1 MLSHAVYF
9 TLRDPSPEAI
19 ARLIESCKTL
29 LSGHPGCLA
38 FTVGTRAAA
47 YDREVND
54 KEYHVAIDLIFD
66 SHTSHDTYQQADRH
80 TQFIAANAETWA
92 KVRVCDTDL
101 AVFEK
106 A

>member
-9 TLRDPSPEAI
+9 TLRDPSAEAT
-19 ARLIESCKTL
+19 AKLVDSCKTH

-38 FTVGTRAAA
+38 FSVGTRAPQ

-66 SHTSHDTYQQADRH
+66 SHDSHDTYQKADRH
-80 TQFIAANAETWA
+80 TQFIAENAETWA

-101 AVFEK
+101 ATFDRT
-106 A
+106 